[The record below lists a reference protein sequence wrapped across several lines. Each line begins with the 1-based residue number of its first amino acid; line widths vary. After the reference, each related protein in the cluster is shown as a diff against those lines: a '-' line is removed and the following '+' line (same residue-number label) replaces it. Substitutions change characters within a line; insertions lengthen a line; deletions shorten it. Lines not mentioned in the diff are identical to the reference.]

1 MMAKKQVS
9 KLAGN
14 QNAAKAEPRCKKVS
28 VRFTQVEYDGLAE
41 EAEFERVS
49 LAEFIRGMT
58 LPH

>member
-1 MMAKKQVS
+1 MAKKQVS

-14 QNAAKAEPRCKKVS
+14 RNAAKVEPRCKKVS
-28 VRFTQVEYDGLAE
+28 VRFTQVEYDGLVS
-41 EAEFERVS
+41 EAKFEGVA